1 MRPSLGTVLRR
12 VGLHLSS
19 TAAVDDSQSIH
30 RVGGQHPQGLH
41 PRLAV
46 AGPPQRQRAG
56 HVGMVP
62 YMPTRATPCSVLG
75 PGEKEGAPIA
85 DAPLLNPARC
95 GAIVAVVPAQVDS
108 GGSPQRTAFPGD
120 SSRKWRA
127 AW

>member
-12 VGLHLSS
+12 VRLHLSS
-19 TAAVDDSQSIH
+19 TAAVDDSQSVD
-30 RVGGQHPQGLH
+30 RVGAQDSQRIHAG
-41 PRLAV
+41 LAV
-46 AGPPQRQRAG
+46 AGAPQRQRAG
-56 HVGMVP
+56 HVGVVP
-62 YMPTRATPCSVLG
+62 YMPTRAPPCSVLG
-75 PGEKEGAPIA
+75 PGEKEGAPVP

-95 GAIVAVVPAQVDS
+95 GAVVAVVPAQVDS